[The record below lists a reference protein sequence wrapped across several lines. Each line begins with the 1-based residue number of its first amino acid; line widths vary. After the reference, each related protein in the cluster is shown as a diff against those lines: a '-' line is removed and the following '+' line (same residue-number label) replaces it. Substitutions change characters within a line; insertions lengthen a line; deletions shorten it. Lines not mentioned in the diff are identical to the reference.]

1 MPWRG
6 CGASAARRETVRH
19 DGFEINM
26 RGLLGLIGL
35 IGAVFLF
42 ALLVDQITP
51 LKQLDASLKAHPQ
64 PWMGLALGM
73 AAVGLGL
80 LLFVW
85 ISWGVLA
92 GRPMGQDEAQ
102 QFMRSSAG
110 QSWVGLGPLGKAAGG
125 ITTPE
130 GVASFRE
137 VKAAFRSGAWLYNPA
152 MRVFCVGVIG
162 LLLLVLGGLGYFF
175 VIGPPA
181 VKVMCGGA
189 AVYAF
194 GRTAWEFWKA

>member
-1 MPWRG
+1 
-6 CGASAARRETVRH
+6 
-19 DGFEINM
+19 M
-26 RGLLGLIGL
+26 RGLLNLIGF
-35 IGAVFLF
+35 IAAIFLF

-51 LKQLDASLKAHPQ
+51 LKQLDAYLKAHPQ
-64 PWMGLALGM
+64 PWMGLTLGA

-85 ISWGVLA
+85 ISWGILA
-92 GRPMGQDEAQ
+92 GRPMSADQARE
-102 QFMRSSAG
+102 FMRASAG
-110 QSWVGLGPLGKAAGG
+110 QSWASLASPGKAAGG
-125 ITTPE
+125 IATPE

-137 VKAAFRSGAWLYNPA
+137 VKDAFRSGAWLYNPA

-162 LLLLVLGGLGYFF
+162 LLLLVLGGFGYFV

-181 VKVMCGGA
+181 VKVMCGGV

-194 GRTAWEFWKA
+194 GRTAWGFWRA